1 MIMQNIHRTFCF
13 LTYFLFAAVC
23 LMLTEITHAQDQDD
37 PVVITQ
43 SNRWVSSTKNDNRNI
58 LRITIHDGENFK
70 FITEGHRDH
79 KPVWS
84 KEGDMI
90 TFFRATGETDA
101 KPFNEYRTHICIVN
115 SDGSGFKELT
125 DAENPNVNPTWTRD
139 GSNKIIFNRLSKDT
153 FGNATIFWMTAD
165 AQMNDTLLISNP
177 KKFEWA
183 ESGLKDGRIFIF
195 RINRT
200 AYMINYILPFYTWPN
215 TQSYFLLDPESK
227 KYYPVKRPNKYPT
240 HKLSLSPSE
249 AKVVYMKDLDGK
261 LHTYNDAVIA
271 YADFELDNLV
281 VKNEVV
287 ISEKNNDH
295 IDMYPRWSHDE
306 RYIVYSSSR
315 ETGHMWGM
323 RQYIYDLKT
332 GKTHLISDDNFFIDM
347 YPCFEDLPK

>member
-1 MIMQNIHRTFCF
+1 MHNIHRNFSVHKHF
-13 LTYFLFAAVC
+13 LLVTVY
-23 LMLTEITHAQDQDD
+23 LMMSVIAYAQDQDD
-37 PVVITQ
+37 PVIFAK
-43 SNRWVSSTKNDNRNI
+43 SNRWVSSTTSDNYST
-58 LRITIHDGENFK
+58 LRITIHNGENFK

-84 KEGDMI
+84 KKGDMI

-101 KPFNEYRTHICIVN
+101 KPFNEYRTHICVVN
-115 SDGSGFKELT
+115 DDGSGFKELT
-125 DAENPNVNPTWTRD
+125 DAENPNLNPTWTRD
-139 GSNKIIFNRLSKDT
+139 GSNKIIFNRLSKSKY
-153 FGNATIFWMTAD
+153 GKCKIFWMAAD
-165 AQMNDTLLISNP
+165 SQMNDTLLISNP
-177 KKFEWA
+177 DNFEYA

-195 RINRT
+195 RISSRT
-200 AYMINYILPFYTWPN
+200 KYLLNYIIPFYTWPN
-215 TQSYFLLDPESK
+215 IQSYFLMDPENK

-240 HKLSLSPSE
+240 HKLSVSPSE
-249 AKVVYMKDLDGK
+249 TRVTYMKDLDGK
-261 LHTYNDAVIA
+261 FHTYNDVVIA
-271 YADFELDNLV
+271 YADFDLDNLV

-315 ETGHMWGM
+315 GTGHMWGM

-332 GKTHLISDDNFFIDM
+332 GKTHLISDDNFFVDM